1 MTKGIGYKKRTP
13 GSLHE
18 VLTKAFEQAGG
29 VKAVADI
36 LPGRTVPRLYEA
48 ASEGLDPRHEVQL
61 TLAEARLL
69 ARASHGKATIFAE
82 DMALL
87 LGGVFLPPLAAG
99 GTAVGAQAGRAG
111 REVGEA
117 MTEIYA
123 ALEDGV
129 MTLEEAKRALPQIHE
144 AAQAIAGLYGLVKA
158 VIDQGADQ
166 PPEPSK
172 P

>member
-18 VLTKAFEQAGG
+18 VLAKAFDQSGG

-69 ARASHGKATIFAE
+69 ARASNGKATAFAE

-87 LGGVFLPPLAAG
+87 LGGVFLPPIEAG
-99 GTAVGAQAGRAG
+99 DGPVGAQAGRVG

-117 MTEIYA
+117 MAAIYA

-129 MTLEEAKRALPQIHE
+129 LTVEEAKAALPQIHE
-144 AAQAIAGLYGLVKA
+144 AAEAIARLYGLVQA
-158 VIDQGADQ
+158 VIEPPSGGA
-166 PPEPSK
+166 SK